1 MNLIVGTGKVFR
13 DYYYPNLRYKSNYEY
28 YDRYPTNFPAELN
41 DLLLKEIKKENIYE
55 TIFIL
60 TPPSTHYQ
68 LIQDLHLIGKT
79 FYIEKPTFSSLN
91 EFKSTLNLV
100 NDSQI
105 VGGHSRRFF
114 SNYLNFKNLILKQM
128 KDSKITSISAFE
140 GGPYSWNPQKLESIL
155 DDEFTHLVDSILF
168 LTGMEEEDLNVEIM
182 NISESFFREIYVES
196 LINSVNVN
204 IKYSRIRN
212 LVNQINVTFENG
224 ISYHLNTNLNG
235 EVFKIK
241 NNVIHTVKSGIK
253 QSSIGVFSEI
263 INYMESFSEHSDHKC
278 NLLKFQNTLAFI
290 DAVKEKILQ

>member
-1 MNLIVGTGKVFR
+1 MNLIVGTGNVFR
-13 DYYYPNLRYKSNYEY
+13 DYYYPNLRHKSNYEY
-28 YDRYPTNFPAELN
+28 YDRDPSNFPAELS
-41 DLLLKEIKKENIYE
+41 DLLLKDIKKENTYE

-68 LIQDLHLIGKT
+68 LIQDLHLLGKT

-100 NDSQI
+100 NDTQI

-140 GGPYSWNPQKLESIL
+140 GSPYGWNPQQLESIL
-155 DDEFTHLVDSILF
+155 NDEFTHLVDSILF
-168 LTGMEEEDLNVEIM
+168 LTGMEEEDLNIEIM
-182 NISESFFREIYVES
+182 NISDSFFREVCVES
-196 LINSVNVN
+196 LVNSINVN
-204 IKYSRIRN
+204 IKFSRIRN
-212 LVNQINVTFENG
+212 LVNQINVSFENG

-235 EVFKIK
+235 EIFKIK
-241 NNVIHTVKSGIK
+241 NNVIHTVKSGTK

-263 INYMESFSEHSDHKC
+263 INYMENFSEHRDHKY
-278 NLLKFQNTLAFI
+278 NLLKFQNTLAVI
-290 DAVKEKILQ
+290 DAIKEKSL

>member
-1 MNLIVGTGKVFR
+1 MNLIVGTGNVFR
-13 DYYYPNLRYKSNYEY
+13 DYYYPNLRDKSNYEY
-28 YDRYPTNFPAELN
+28 YDRAPLNFPAELN
-41 DLLLKEIKKENIYE
+41 DFLLKDIKKENIYE

-128 KDSKITSISAFE
+128 KVSKITSISAFE
-140 GGPYSWNPQKLESIL
+140 GSPHSWNPLQLESIL

-182 NISESFFREIYVES
+182 NISDSFFREASVES
-196 LINSVNVN
+196 LINSINVN
-204 IKYSRIRN
+204 IKFSRIRN
-212 LVNQINVTFENG
+212 LVNQINVSFENG

-235 EVFKIK
+235 EIFKIK
-241 NNVIHTVKSGIK
+241 NNVIHTVKSGTK

-263 INYMESFSEHSDHKC
+263 INYMENFSEHRDHKYK
-278 NLLKFQNTLAFI
+278 LLKFQNTLAVI
-290 DAVKEKILQ
+290 DAIKEKSL

>member
-1 MNLIVGTGKVFR
+1 MNLIVGTGNVFR
-13 DYYYPNLRYKSNYEY
+13 DYYYPNLRHKSNYEY
-28 YDRYPTNFPAELN
+28 YDRDPSNFPAELC
-41 DLLLKEIKKENIYE
+41 DHLLKDIKKENIYE

-68 LIQDLHLIGKT
+68 LIQDLHLLGKT

-100 NDSQI
+100 NDTQI

-140 GGPYSWNPQKLESIL
+140 GSPYGWNPQQLESIL
-155 DDEFTHLVDSILF
+155 NDEFTHLVDSILF
-168 LTGMEEEDLNVEIM
+168 LTGMEEEDLNIEIM
-182 NISESFFREIYVES
+182 NISDSFFREVCVES
-196 LINSVNVN
+196 LINSINVN
-204 IKYSRIRN
+204 IKFSRIRN
-212 LVNQINVTFENG
+212 LVNQINVSFENG

-235 EVFKIK
+235 EIFKIK
-241 NNVIHTVKSGIK
+241 NNVIHTVKSGTK

-263 INYMESFSEHSDHKC
+263 INYMENFSEHRDHKY
-278 NLLKFQNTLAFI
+278 NLLKFQNTLAVI
-290 DAVKEKILQ
+290 DAIKEKSL

>member
-1 MNLIVGTGKVFR
+1 MNLIVGTGNVFR
-13 DYYYPNLRYKSNYEY
+13 DYYYPNLRHKSNYEY
-28 YDRYPTNFPAELN
+28 YDRDPSNFPAELS
-41 DLLLKEIKKENIYE
+41 DLLLKDIKKENIYE

-68 LIQDLHLIGKT
+68 LIQDLHLLGKT

-100 NDSQI
+100 NDTQI

-140 GGPYSWNPQKLESIL
+140 GSPYGWNPQQLESIL
-155 DDEFTHLVDSILF
+155 NDEFTHLVDSILF
-168 LTGMEEEDLNVEIM
+168 LTGMEEEDLNIEIM
-182 NISESFFREIYVES
+182 NIGDSFFREVCVES
-196 LINSVNVN
+196 LVNSINVN
-204 IKYSRIRN
+204 IKFSRIRN
-212 LVNQINVTFENG
+212 LVNQINVSFENG

-235 EVFKIK
+235 EIFKIK
-241 NNVIHTVKSGIK
+241 NNVIHTVKSGTK

-263 INYMESFSEHSDHKC
+263 INYMENFSEHRDHKY
-278 NLLKFQNTLAFI
+278 NLLKFQNTLAVI
-290 DAVKEKILQ
+290 DAIKEKSL

>member
-1 MNLIVGTGKVFR
+1 MNLIVGTGNVFR
-13 DYYYPNLRYKSNYEY
+13 DYYYPNLRHKSNYEY
-28 YDRYPTNFPAELN
+28 YDRDPSNLPAELS
-41 DLLLKEIKKENIYE
+41 DILLKDIKKDNTYE

-68 LIQDLHLIGKT
+68 LIQDLHLLGKT

-100 NDSQI
+100 NDTQI

-140 GGPYSWNPQKLESIL
+140 GSPYGWNPQQLESIL

-168 LTGMEEEDLNVEIM
+168 LTGMEEEDLNIEIM
-182 NISESFFREIYVES
+182 NISDSFFREVCVES
-196 LINSVNVN
+196 LVNSINVN
-204 IKYSRIRN
+204 IKFSRIRN
-212 LVNQINVTFENG
+212 LVNQINVSFENG

-235 EVFKIK
+235 EIFKIK
-241 NNVIHTVKSGIK
+241 NNVIHTVKSGTK

-263 INYMESFSEHSDHKC
+263 INYMENFSEHRDHKY
-278 NLLKFQNTLAFI
+278 NLLKFQNTLAVI
-290 DAVKEKILQ
+290 DAIKEKSL

>member
-1 MNLIVGTGKVFR
+1 MNLIVGTGNVFR
-13 DYYYPNLRYKSNYEY
+13 DYYYPNLRHKSNYEY
-28 YDRYPTNFPAELN
+28 YDRDPSNFPAELS
-41 DLLLKEIKKENIYE
+41 DLLLKDIKKENIYE

-68 LIQDLHLIGKT
+68 LIQDLHLLGKT

-100 NDSQI
+100 NDTQI

-140 GGPYSWNPQKLESIL
+140 GSPYGWNPQQLESIL
-155 DDEFTHLVDSILF
+155 NDEFTHLVDSILF
-168 LTGMEEEDLNVEIM
+168 LTGMEEEDLNIEIM
-182 NISESFFREIYVES
+182 NISDSFFREVCVES
-196 LINSVNVN
+196 LVNSINVN
-204 IKYSRIRN
+204 IKFSRIRN
-212 LVNQINVTFENG
+212 LVNQINVSFENG

-235 EVFKIK
+235 EIFKIK
-241 NNVIHTVKSGIK
+241 NNVIHTVKSGTK

-263 INYMESFSEHSDHKC
+263 INYMENFSEHRDHKY
-278 NLLKFQNTLAFI
+278 NLLKFQNTLAVI
-290 DAVKEKILQ
+290 DAIKEKSL

>member
-1 MNLIVGTGKVFR
+1 MNLIVGTGNVFR

-28 YDRYPTNFPAELN
+28 YDRDPSNFPAELS
-41 DLLLKEIKKENIYE
+41 DLLLKDIKKENIYE

-68 LIQDLHLIGKT
+68 LIQELHLLGKT

-100 NDSQI
+100 NDTQI

-128 KDSKITSISAFE
+128 QDSKITSISAFE
-140 GGPYSWNPQKLESIL
+140 GSPYSWNPQQLESIL

-182 NISESFFREIYVES
+182 NISDSFFREVCVES
-196 LINSVNVN
+196 LINSINVN
-204 IKYSRIRN
+204 IKFSRIRN
-212 LVNQINVTFENG
+212 LVNQINVSFENG

-235 EVFKIK
+235 EIFKIK
-241 NNVIHTVKSGIK
+241 NNVIHTVKSGTK

-263 INYMESFSEHSDHKC
+263 INYMENFSEHRDHKY
-278 NLLKFQNTLAFI
+278 NLLKFQNTLAVI
-290 DAVKEKILQ
+290 DAIKVKSL

>member
-1 MNLIVGTGKVFR
+1 MNLIVGTGNVFR
-13 DYYYPNLRYKSNYEY
+13 DYYYPNLRHKSNYEY
-28 YDRYPTNFPAELN
+28 YDRDPSNFPAELS
-41 DLLLKEIKKENIYE
+41 DLLLKDIKKENIYE

-68 LIQDLHLIGKT
+68 LIQDLHLLGKT

-100 NDSQI
+100 NDTQI

-140 GGPYSWNPQKLESIL
+140 GSPYGWNPQQLERIL

-168 LTGMEEEDLNVEIM
+168 LTGMEEGDLNIEIM
-182 NISESFFREIYVES
+182 NISDSFFREVCVES
-196 LINSVNVN
+196 LVNSINVN
-204 IKYSRIRN
+204 IKFSRIRN
-212 LVNQINVTFENG
+212 LVNQINVSFENG

-235 EVFKIK
+235 EIFKIK
-241 NNVIHTVKSGIK
+241 NNVIHTVKSGTK

-263 INYMESFSEHSDHKC
+263 INYMENFSEHRDHKY
-278 NLLKFQNTLAFI
+278 NLLKFQNTLAVI
-290 DAVKEKILQ
+290 DAIKEKSL

>member
-1 MNLIVGTGKVFR
+1 MNLIVGTGNVFR
-13 DYYYPNLRYKSNYEY
+13 DYYYPNLRHKSNYEY
-28 YDRYPTNFPAELN
+28 YDRDPSNFPAELS
-41 DLLLKEIKKENIYE
+41 DLLLKDIKKENIYE

-68 LIQDLHLIGKT
+68 LIQDLHLLGKT

-100 NDSQI
+100 NDTQI

-114 SNYLNFKNLILKQM
+114 SNYLNFKNLTLKQM

-140 GGPYSWNPQKLESIL
+140 GSPYGWKPQQLESIL

-168 LTGMEEEDLNVEIM
+168 LTGMEEEDLNIEIM
-182 NISESFFREIYVES
+182 NISDSFFREVCVKS
-196 LINSVNVN
+196 LINSINVN
-204 IKYSRIRN
+204 IKFSRIRN
-212 LVNQINVTFENG
+212 LVNQINVSFENG

-235 EVFKIK
+235 EIFKIK
-241 NNVIHTVKSGIK
+241 NNVIHTVKSGTK

-263 INYMESFSEHSDHKC
+263 INYMENFSEHRDHKY
-278 NLLKFQNTLAFI
+278 NLLKFQNTLAVI
-290 DAVKEKILQ
+290 DAIKEKSL

>member
-1 MNLIVGTGKVFR
+1 MNLIVGTGNVFR
-13 DYYYPNLRYKSNYEY
+13 DYYYPNLRHKSNYEY
-28 YDRYPTNFPAELN
+28 YDRDPSNFPAELS
-41 DLLLKEIKKENIYE
+41 DLLLKDIKKENTYE

-68 LIQDLHLIGKT
+68 LIQDLHLLGKT

-100 NDSQI
+100 NDTQI

-140 GGPYSWNPQKLESIL
+140 GSPYGWNPQQLESIL

-168 LTGMEEEDLNVEIM
+168 LTGMEEEDLNIEIM
-182 NISESFFREIYVES
+182 NISDSFFREVFVES
-196 LINSVNVN
+196 LVNSINVN
-204 IKYSRIRN
+204 IKFSRIRN
-212 LVNQINVTFENG
+212 LVNQINVSFENG

-235 EVFKIK
+235 EIFKIK
-241 NNVIHTVKSGIK
+241 NNVIHTVKSGTK

-263 INYMESFSEHSDHKC
+263 INYMENFSEHRDHKY
-278 NLLKFQNTLAFI
+278 NLLKFQNTLAVI
-290 DAVKEKILQ
+290 DAIKEKSL

>member
-1 MNLIVGTGKVFR
+1 MNLIVGTGNVFR
-13 DYYYPNLRYKSNYEY
+13 DYYYPNLRHKSNYEY
-28 YDRYPTNFPAELN
+28 YDRDPSNFPAELS
-41 DLLLKEIKKENIYE
+41 DLLLKDIKKENTYE

-68 LIQDLHLIGKT
+68 LIQDLHLLGKT

-100 NDSQI
+100 NDTQI

-140 GGPYSWNPQKLESIL
+140 GSPYGWNPQQLERIL

-168 LTGMEEEDLNVEIM
+168 LTGMEEGDLNIEIM
-182 NISESFFREIYVES
+182 NISDSFFREVFVES
-196 LINSVNVN
+196 LVNSINVN
-204 IKYSRIRN
+204 IKFSRIRN
-212 LVNQINVTFENG
+212 LVNQINVSFENG

-235 EVFKIK
+235 EIFKIK
-241 NNVIHTVKSGIK
+241 NNVIHTVKSGTK

-263 INYMESFSEHSDHKC
+263 INYMENFSEHRDHKY
-278 NLLKFQNTLAFI
+278 NLLKFQNTLAVI
-290 DAVKEKILQ
+290 DAIKEKSL

>member
-1 MNLIVGTGKVFR
+1 MNLIVGTGNVFR
-13 DYYYPNLRYKSNYEY
+13 DYYYPNLRHKSNYEY
-28 YDRYPTNFPAELN
+28 YDRDPSNFPAELS
-41 DLLLKEIKKENIYE
+41 DLLLKDIKKENTYE

-68 LIQDLHLIGKT
+68 LIQDLHLLGKT

-100 NDSQI
+100 NDTQI

-140 GGPYSWNPQKLESIL
+140 GSPYGWNPQQLESIL

-168 LTGMEEEDLNVEIM
+168 LTGMEEEDLNIEIM
-182 NISESFFREIYVES
+182 NISDSFFREVCVES
-196 LINSVNVN
+196 LINSINVN
-204 IKYSRIRN
+204 IKFSRIRN
-212 LVNQINVTFENG
+212 LVNQINVSFENG

-235 EVFKIK
+235 EIFKIK
-241 NNVIHTVKSGIK
+241 NNVIHTVKSGTK

-263 INYMESFSEHSDHKC
+263 INYMENFSEHRDHKY
-278 NLLKFQNTLAFI
+278 NLLKFQNTLAVI
-290 DAVKEKILQ
+290 DAIKEKSL

>member
-1 MNLIVGTGKVFR
+1 MNLIVGTGNVFR
-13 DYYYPNLRYKSNYEY
+13 DYYYPNLRHKSNYEY
-28 YDRYPTNFPAELN
+28 YDRDPSNFPAELS
-41 DLLLKEIKKENIYE
+41 DLLLKDIKKENIYE

-68 LIQDLHLIGKT
+68 LIQDLHLLGKT

-100 NDSQI
+100 NDTQI

-140 GGPYSWNPQKLESIL
+140 GSPYGWNPQQLESIL

-168 LTGMEEEDLNVEIM
+168 LTGMEEEDLNIEIM
-182 NISESFFREIYVES
+182 NISDSFFREVCVES
-196 LINSVNVN
+196 LVNSINVN
-204 IKYSRIRN
+204 IKFSRIRN
-212 LVNQINVTFENG
+212 LVNQINVSFENG

-235 EVFKIK
+235 EIFKIK
-241 NNVIHTVKSGIK
+241 NNVIHTVKSGTK

-263 INYMESFSEHSDHKC
+263 INYMENFSEHRDHKY
-278 NLLKFQNTLAFI
+278 NLLKFQNTLAVI
-290 DAVKEKILQ
+290 DAIKEKSL

>member
-1 MNLIVGTGKVFR
+1 MNLIVGTGNVFR
-13 DYYYPNLRYKSNYEY
+13 DYYYPNLRHKSNYEY
-28 YDRYPTNFPAELN
+28 YDRDPSNFPAELS
-41 DLLLKEIKKENIYE
+41 DLLLKDIKKENTYE

-68 LIQDLHLIGKT
+68 LIQDLHLLGKT

-100 NDSQI
+100 NDTQI

-140 GGPYSWNPQKLESIL
+140 GSPYGWNPQQLERIL

-168 LTGMEEEDLNVEIM
+168 LTGMEEEDLNIEIM
-182 NISESFFREIYVES
+182 NISDSFFREVFVES
-196 LINSVNVN
+196 LVNSINVN
-204 IKYSRIRN
+204 IKFSRIRN
-212 LVNQINVTFENG
+212 LVNQINVSFENG

-235 EVFKIK
+235 EIFKIK
-241 NNVIHTVKSGIK
+241 NNVIHTVKSGTK

-263 INYMESFSEHSDHKC
+263 INYMENFSEHRDHKY
-278 NLLKFQNTLAFI
+278 NLLKFQNTLAVI
-290 DAVKEKILQ
+290 DAIKEKSL

>member
-1 MNLIVGTGKVFR
+1 MNLIVGTGNVFR
-13 DYYYPNLRYKSNYEY
+13 DYYYPNLRHKSNYEY
-28 YDRYPTNFPAELN
+28 YDRDPSNFPAELS
-41 DLLLKEIKKENIYE
+41 DLLLKDIKKENIYE

-68 LIQDLHLIGKT
+68 LIQDLHLLGKT

-100 NDSQI
+100 NDTQI

-140 GGPYSWNPQKLESIL
+140 GSPYGWNPQQLESIL
-155 DDEFTHLVDSILF
+155 NDEFTHLVDSILF
-168 LTGMEEEDLNVEIM
+168 LTGMEEEDLNIEIM
-182 NISESFFREIYVES
+182 NIGDSFFREVCVKS
-196 LINSVNVN
+196 LINSINVN
-204 IKYSRIRN
+204 IKFSRIRN
-212 LVNQINVTFENG
+212 LVNQINVSFENG

-235 EVFKIK
+235 EIFKIK
-241 NNVIHTVKSGIK
+241 NNVIHTVKSGTK

-263 INYMESFSEHSDHKC
+263 INYMENFSEHRDHKY
-278 NLLKFQNTLAFI
+278 NLLKFQNTLAVI
-290 DAVKEKILQ
+290 DAIKEKSL

>member
-1 MNLIVGTGKVFR
+1 MNLIVGTGNVFR
-13 DYYYPNLRYKSNYEY
+13 DYYYPNLRHKSNYEY
-28 YDRYPTNFPAELN
+28 YDRDPSNFPAELS
-41 DLLLKEIKKENIYE
+41 DLLLKDIKKENVYE

-68 LIQDLHLIGKT
+68 LIQELHLLGKT

-100 NDSQI
+100 NDTQI

-114 SNYLNFKNLILKQM
+114 SNYLNFKSLILKQM

-140 GGPYSWNPQKLESIL
+140 GSPYSWNPQQLESIL

-263 INYMESFSEHSDHKC
+263 INYMENFSEHRNHKY
-278 NLLKFQNTLAFI
+278 NLLKFQNTLAVI
-290 DAVKEKILQ
+290 DAIKEKSL

>member
-1 MNLIVGTGKVFR
+1 MNLIVGTGNVFR
-13 DYYYPNLRYKSNYEY
+13 DYYYPNLRHKSNYEY
-28 YDRYPTNFPAELN
+28 YDRDPSNFPAELS
-41 DLLLKEIKKENIYE
+41 DLLLKDIKKENIYE

-68 LIQDLHLIGKT
+68 LIQDLHLLGKT

-100 NDSQI
+100 NDTQI

-140 GGPYSWNPQKLESIL
+140 GSPYGWNPQQLESIL

-168 LTGMEEEDLNVEIM
+168 LTGMEEGDLNIEIM
-182 NISESFFREIYVES
+182 NISDSFFREVCVES
-196 LINSVNVN
+196 LVNSINVN
-204 IKYSRIRN
+204 IKFSRIRN
-212 LVNQINVTFENG
+212 LVNQINVSFENG

-235 EVFKIK
+235 EIFKIK
-241 NNVIHTVKSGIK
+241 NNVIHTVKSGTK

-263 INYMESFSEHSDHKC
+263 INYMENFSEHRDHKY
-278 NLLKFQNTLAFI
+278 NLLKFQNTLAVI
-290 DAVKEKILQ
+290 DAIKEKSL

>member
-1 MNLIVGTGKVFR
+1 MNLIVGTGNVFR
-13 DYYYPNLRYKSNYEY
+13 DYYYPNLRHKSNYEY
-28 YDRYPTNFPAELN
+28 YDRDPSNFPAELS
-41 DLLLKEIKKENIYE
+41 DLLLKDIKKENIYE

-68 LIQDLHLIGKT
+68 LIQDLHLLGKT

-91 EFKSTLNLV
+91 EFKSILNLV
-100 NDSQI
+100 NDTQI

-140 GGPYSWNPQKLESIL
+140 GSPYGWNPQQLESIL

-168 LTGMEEEDLNVEIM
+168 LTGMEEEDLNIEIM
-182 NISESFFREIYVES
+182 NISDSFFREVCVES
-196 LINSVNVN
+196 LVNSINVN
-204 IKYSRIRN
+204 IKFSRIRN
-212 LVNQINVTFENG
+212 LVNQINVSFENG

-235 EVFKIK
+235 EIFKIK
-241 NNVIHTVKSGIK
+241 NNVIHTVKSGTK

-263 INYMESFSEHSDHKC
+263 INYMENFSEHRDHKY
-278 NLLKFQNTLAFI
+278 NLLKFQNTLAVI
-290 DAVKEKILQ
+290 DAIKEKSL

>member
-1 MNLIVGTGKVFR
+1 MNLIVGTGNVFR
-13 DYYYPNLRYKSNYEY
+13 DYYYPNLRHKSNYEY
-28 YDRYPTNFPAELN
+28 YDRDPSNFPAELS
-41 DLLLKEIKKENIYE
+41 DLLLKDIKKENTYE

-68 LIQDLHLIGKT
+68 LIQDLHLLGKT

-100 NDSQI
+100 NDTQI

-140 GGPYSWNPQKLESIL
+140 GSPYGWNPQQLESIL
-155 DDEFTHLVDSILF
+155 NDEFTHLVDSILF
-168 LTGMEEEDLNVEIM
+168 LTGMEEGDLNIEIM
-182 NISESFFREIYVES
+182 NISDSFFREVFVES
-196 LINSVNVN
+196 LVNSINVN
-204 IKYSRIRN
+204 IKFSRIRN
-212 LVNQINVTFENG
+212 LVNQINVSFENG

-235 EVFKIK
+235 EIFKIK
-241 NNVIHTVKSGIK
+241 NNVIHTVKSGTK

-263 INYMESFSEHSDHKC
+263 INYMENFSEHRDHKY
-278 NLLKFQNTLAFI
+278 NLLKFQNTLAVI
-290 DAVKEKILQ
+290 DAIKEKSL

>member
-1 MNLIVGTGKVFR
+1 MNLIVGTGNVFR
-13 DYYYPNLRYKSNYEY
+13 DYYYPNLRHKSNYEY
-28 YDRYPTNFPAELN
+28 YDRDPSNFPVELS
-41 DLLLKEIKKENIYE
+41 DLLLKDIKKENIYE

-68 LIQDLHLIGKT
+68 LIQDLHLLGKT

-100 NDSQI
+100 NDTQI

-140 GGPYSWNPQKLESIL
+140 GSPYGWNPQQLERIL

-168 LTGMEEEDLNVEIM
+168 LTGMEEGDLNIEIM
-182 NISESFFREIYVES
+182 NISDSFFREVFVES
-196 LINSVNVN
+196 LVNSINVN
-204 IKYSRIRN
+204 IKFSRIRN
-212 LVNQINVTFENG
+212 LVNQINVSFENG

-235 EVFKIK
+235 EIFKIK
-241 NNVIHTVKSGIK
+241 NNVIHTVKSGTK

-263 INYMESFSEHSDHKC
+263 INYMENFSEHRDHKY
-278 NLLKFQNTLAFI
+278 NLLKFQNTLAVI
-290 DAVKEKILQ
+290 DAIKEKSL